1 MHNHSGVQRKL
12 KKLDLGLQILI
23 KNLSFDFAVWKE
35 EHNMNWV
42 IFLEVTKWHTTQ
54 ILTES

>member
-35 EHNMNWV
+35 EHNMN
-42 IFLEVTKWHTTQ
+42 
-54 ILTES
+54 